1 MNTALIMNTIL
12 SFIIQSLIAAL
23 AVSEYGDTLVNRNSG
38 IPMVP
43 ASNMKLIT
51 TGTALESLGGG
62 YRWETG
68 IAYSGKIENGVLK
81 GDLYIVGGADP
92 TLGAKLDFAEDFS
105 LVLDRW
111 TEMVRRA
118 GIRKIEG
125 FVVGDGRCM
134 DGPMEDPTW
143 LWEDLGT
150 YYGAGASGLSFYEN
164 RKTFRVTPGNSVG
177 SALTIED
184 GYPATP
190 WMEYDFSA
198 CSTGKKGTGD
208 KLYLFTSDLAP
219 VGRMRGTFA
228 LEKKPKDVECSN
240 KFPEYTCASELLG
253 RLESAG
259 IRCTEGAADLG
270 PVFGLP
276 RERVVPASEL
286 THIGSTSGATLAKVI
301 RETNVESDNFF
312 AEMLFRTMGMSS
324 GGHGSI
330 EESRRAVRDRLEKMG
345 VEGTVVIR
353 DGSGLSR
360 TGYISP
366 SAMCSFLKKM
376 SSCADFPV
384 FLNSLPIA
392 GLEGTVSMRLREL
405 PERQRMRVRMK
416 SGSMEGVRCYSGYIL
431 PEEFGKNGD
440 TAKGALIFFS
450 YMVNNSADSSA
461 AMNAAADEFIAD
473 LLRN

>member
-1 MNTALIMNTIL
+1 MNTELIMHTIL

-92 TLGAKLDFAEDFS
+92 TLGAKLGFAEDFS

-164 RKTFRVTPGNSVG
+164 RKTFRVTPGT
-177 SALTIED
+177 A
-184 GYPATP
+184 
-190 WMEYDFSA
+190 W
-198 CSTGKKGTGD
+198 
-208 KLYLFTSDLAP
+208 
-219 VGRMRGTFA
+219 
-228 LEKKPKDVECSN
+228 
-240 KFPEYTCASELLG
+240 
-253 RLESAG
+253 
-259 IRCTEGAADLG
+259 
-270 PVFGLP
+270 
-276 RERVVPASEL
+276 
-286 THIGSTSGATLAKVI
+286 
-301 RETNVESDNFF
+301 
-312 AEMLFRTMGMSS
+312 
-324 GGHGSI
+324 
-330 EESRRAVRDRLEKMG
+330 AVR
-345 VEGTVVIR
+345 
-353 DGSGLSR
+353 
-360 TGYISP
+360 
-366 SAMCSFLKKM
+366 
-376 SSCADFPV
+376 
-384 FLNSLPIA
+384 
-392 GLEGTVSMRLREL
+392 
-405 PERQRMRVRMK
+405 
-416 SGSMEGVRCYSGYIL
+416 
-431 PEEFGKNGD
+431 
-440 TAKGALIFFS
+440 
-450 YMVNNSADSSA
+450 
-461 AMNAAADEFIAD
+461 
-473 LLRN
+473 